1 MDGYTLHPPAQD
13 SATGGYS
20 LAAKGGLAG
29 VLFMILLAVVVSV
42 FFKCRNCSVKFEV
55 DLKCQKGAMSML
67 EMDVEMPEKSVHAGK

>member
-1 MDGYTLHPPAQD
+1 
-13 SATGGYS
+13 
-20 LAAKGGLAG
+20 
-29 VLFMILLAVVVSV
+29 MILLAVVVSV